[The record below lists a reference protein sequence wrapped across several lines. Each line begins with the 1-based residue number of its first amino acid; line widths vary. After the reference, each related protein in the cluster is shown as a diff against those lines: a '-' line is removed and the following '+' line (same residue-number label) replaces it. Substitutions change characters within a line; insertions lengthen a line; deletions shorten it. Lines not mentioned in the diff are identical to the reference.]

1 MTTTSKRP
9 LTGSKP
15 ERPSG
20 RGPHDLAGVLGKSLV
35 ERWTVFYDQVK
46 RCQRRC
52 TAGSIHVL
60 RVATRRLIATMDI
73 VLAVLPDARLR
84 KARRLLKKFLK
95 AFNELRDVHVQLL
108 ASRKLAPQFPL
119 IKAYRT
125 MLLLR
130 RQRLV
135 KAASKQI
142 GAVNTAALEQL
153 AASVEA
159 GLHILFSEPVMQ
171 EVGRTAAYGTMAV
184 SFTRALDLRTR
195 VSPSDTRTI
204 HRVRVAF
211 KKFRYTVEVLQ
222 PFLGGVDK
230 PFLKSMNAYQL
241 KMGDIQDIEVL
252 TASVNAFTLLRGQS
266 SPESFIPLH
275 QHLARRRMELI
286 KQYLAAADDITKF
299 WKAEHTHFP

>member
-1 MTTTSKRP
+1 MSKRP
-9 LTGSKP
+9 LTASKP
-15 ERPSG
+15 ERPG
-20 RGPHDLAGVLGKSLV
+20 EEAWNDLSGVLGESLV
-35 ERWTVFYDQVK
+35 ERWRVFYGQVR

-52 TAGSIHVL
+52 TAGSIHDL

-108 ASRKLAPQFPL
+108 ASRKLVARFPV

-142 GAVNTAALEQL
+142 GAVNMAALEQL
-153 AASVEA
+153 AAAAEA
-159 GLHILFSEPVMQ
+159 GLHALFAEPVMQ
-171 EVGRTAAYGTMAV
+171 PVGRTAVYGTMAV
-184 SFTRALDLRTR
+184 CFTRALDLRR
-195 VSPSDTRTI
+195 CVSPSDTRTI

-222 PFLGGVDK
+222 PLLSGVDS
-230 PFLKSMNAYQL
+230 PFLKSMNEYQL

-252 TASVNAFTLLRGQS
+252 TASVNAFTLRRGQS
-266 SPESFIPLH
+266 YPESFIPLH
-275 QHLARRRMELI
+275 QYLARRRMELI
-286 KQYLAAADDITKF
+286 NQYLAAADDLTKF
-299 WKAEHTHFP
+299 WKAEQTHSR